1 MIITST
7 EMRYAVF
14 ASRPEDLE
22 AGFEP
27 FLEGRF
33 ATEAE
38 AIAFAAEWNRL
49 HGSKEFWVETL

>member
-1 MIITST
+1 MIYSS
-7 EMRYAVF
+7 EMRYAVY
-14 ASRPEDLE
+14 AARPEDLE

-38 AIAFAAEWNRL
+38 AIAFAAEWNRCCDY
-49 HGSKEFWVETL
+49 KEFWVETL